1 MAPTV
6 LLVGLLLLA
15 QSDALCRW
23 PAMAPDDKLRHSGFL
38 KLQSEHVEQRCL
50 SGTSPQWQFML
61 SVELC
66 SLMGLFHRNGL
77 SSFFFDNNVFFFP
90 CQWFSLSRKKFKSKS
105 RTQHYKRICISCQFV
120 FQSLLPHIMCHFP
133 IRCINPLYF
142 IPFLIFLVECH
153 LEYRTGRVFFSSQDS
168 SIALGRTVSI
178 SWDATTTKNLLIS
191 DVHVI
196 SAKYLSSTV

>member
-1 MAPTV
+1 MVRFMVCSVTDCLHHSGLKKSPVGVNLPFATSVYLGFCSALADHRWPQRGVRADSQKWVTYKGLAVRTLDARHVKMNHAMQHMAPTV

-38 KLQSEHVEQRCL
+38 KLQSKHVEQRCL

-77 SSFFFDNNVFFFP
+77 SSFFLW
-90 CQWFSLSRKKFKSKS
+90 Q
-105 RTQHYKRICISCQFV
+105 
-120 FQSLLPHIMCHFP
+120 
-133 IRCINPLYF
+133 
-142 IPFLIFLVECH
+142 
-153 LEYRTGRVFFSSQDS
+153 
-168 SIALGRTVSI
+168 
-178 SWDATTTKNLLIS
+178 
-191 DVHVI
+191 
-196 SAKYLSSTV
+196 